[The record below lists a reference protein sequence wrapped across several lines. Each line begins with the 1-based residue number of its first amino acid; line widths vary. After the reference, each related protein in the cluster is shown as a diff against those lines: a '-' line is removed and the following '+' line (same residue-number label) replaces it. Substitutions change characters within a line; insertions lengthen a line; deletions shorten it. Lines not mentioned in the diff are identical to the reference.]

1 MVSEFGPSISR
12 ATSSPSSIRE
22 RERAVAIL
30 EEEGPEENGARSARG
45 AGRTGAAPASGE
57 ARRAG
62 AEGRERRDRGAR
74 ATRPMG
80 AGSRRRILRG
90 QPGMEFGQPL
100 TAPAIEP
107 PTM

>member
-30 EEEGPEENGARSARG
+30 EEEGPEALAGPPAVRGGPARLRHPVRRG
-45 AGRTGAAPASGE
+45 GPG
-57 ARRAG
+57 RRAG
-62 AEGRERRDRGAR
+62 SDGTEGRGRRGRWAPGAVD
-74 ATRPMG
+74 
-80 AGSRRRILRG
+80 GSSEASR
-90 QPGMEFGQPL
+90 GMEFGQPL